1 MQASAPERGD
11 GAQFN
16 AFEEPMQFDPPS
28 RPAPDLD
35 APRTVQTRTITAEP
49 TPARDTETIEIATA
63 EPTEEN
69 ISRAARSNGIEPET
83 EVAAVDPENPEE
95 EERTTFKDA
104 VTRGLKVTAITG
116 SPVLGLGAGLL
127 SALLDSDME
136 WEPGT
141 APVSM
146 GDDGGDPIDANADI
160 RRRIREIEEARRRE
174 AEEAEE
180 EAARSRQRT
189 GWNLPG
195 RG

>member
-11 GAQFN
+11 RAQFN

-49 TPARDTETIEIATA
+49 TPARDTETMEIARA
-63 EPTEEN
+63 EPSEEN
-69 ISRAARSNGIEPET
+69 INRAAQDIGIEPET
-83 EVAAVDPENPEE
+83 EVAAVDPEKPEE

-104 VTRGLKVTAITG
+104 VKRGLTVTAITG

-127 SALLDSDME
+127 SALFDSDME

-141 APVSM
+141 APVTQ
-146 GDDGGDPIDANADI
+146 GDDGGDPVDPNAGL
-160 RRRIREIEEARRRE
+160 RRRIRELEEARRRE
-174 AEEAEE
+174 AEEET
-180 EAARSRQRT
+180 ARPRQRT